1 MTGVQLTASLAD
13 LGLSDA
19 FDDVA
24 TAAGDMTDLMDNIG
38 SVLINGARERIG
50 VTNVSPDGVAWPQ
63 SLRARG
69 IGQAAR
75 PSDDFV
81 GPMPS
86 GAGGPTLRDSG
97 GLMASITSEAAPD
110 HVKVGS
116 NLIYAGVHQTGATIT
131 AKNGKGLSFTLAN
144 GEQVVVG
151 SVTIPARPYL
161 GISED
166 ERAQIEDVTIAHF
179 NSLLG
184 GGR

>member
-13 LGLSDA
+13 LGLSDG

-24 TAAGDMTDLMDNIG
+24 TAAGDMTDLMGKIG
-38 SVLINGARERIG
+38 SVLINGAQERIG

-63 SLRARG
+63 SLRAKE
-69 IGQAAR
+69 
-75 PSDDFV
+75 D
-81 GPMPS
+81 
-86 GAGGPTLRDSG
+86 GGPTLHDTGQLHR
-97 GLMASITSEAAPD
+97 SITSLAAPD
-110 HVKVGS
+110 HVTIGS
-116 NLIYAGVHQTGATIT
+116 AEDYAGVHQSGATIK

-161 GISED
+161 GISEE

>member
-13 LGLSDA
+13 FGLPEG
-19 FDDVA
+19 FDRAA
-24 TAAGDMTDLMDNIG
+24 TAAGDMTDLMDSIG

-50 VTNVSPDGVAWPQ
+50 VTNVSPDGVTWPK
-63 SLRARG
+63 SLRAKE
-69 IGQAAR
+69 
-75 PSDDFV
+75 F
-81 GPMPS
+81 
-86 GAGGPTLRDSG
+86 GGPTLHDSG
-97 GLMASITSEAAPD
+97 RLMASITSEAARD
-110 HVKVGS
+110 HVTVGS
-116 NLIYAGVHQTGATIT
+116 NMIYAGVHQGGATIT

-144 GEQVVVG
+144 GEQVLVG

-166 ERAQIEDVTIAHF
+166 ERAQIEDVAIVHF

>member
-13 LGLSDA
+13 LGLSDG

-24 TAAGDMTDLMDNIG
+24 TAAGDMTDLMGKIG

-50 VTNVSPDGVAWPQ
+50 ITNVSPDGVAWPQ
-63 SLRARG
+63 SLRAKE
-69 IGQAAR
+69 
-75 PSDDFV
+75 D
-81 GPMPS
+81 
-86 GAGGPTLRDSG
+86 GGPTLHDT
-97 GLMASITSEAAPD
+97 GLLMESINSESAPD

-116 NLIYAGVHQTGATIT
+116 NLIYAGVHQSGATIT

-161 GISED
+161 GISEE